1 MANKVRSLRG
11 EVVDFDLFQ
20 IKSRIMQAPV
30 TNDTKQRE
38 QYISKRRRRVLRN
51 KLEDIVANNAPQSE
65 VQLQEIATPT
75 STSVST
81 PTPAPEVESTLVE
94 PTSTI
99 TRKVRKGA

>member
-38 QYISKRRRRVLRN
+38 QYISKRRRRVMRS
-51 KLEDIVANNAPQSE
+51 KLDDIVANNAPNPE
-65 VQLQEIATPT
+65 VQVHAMVEPATVVEPIEE
-75 STSVST
+75 
-81 PTPAPEVESTLVE
+81 PEDNLIE

-99 TRKVRKGA
+99 SRKVRKGS